1 MIVETRRRTQNPD
14 NSSRKQTVELQ
25 SREGKHKT
33 RLIDKELKVAVR
45 PQLKMVH
52 ILNRIHSI
60 KRLQLPTPTWNNSTF
75 MFKTH
80 NKDLKHKGLD

>member
-60 KRLQLPTPTWNNSTF
+60 KEAPAIRLLPGTIP
-75 MFKTH
+75 H
-80 NKDLKHKGLD
+80 LGRHV